1 MRKTFV
7 LCALLVPA
15 VAMADECKYSEPRE
29 LKLKLDGIKSVL
41 LDVQQ
46 NTIKLTGNG
55 NGNGI
60 SELRGSACA
69 SDADMLKELTVHQ
82 RRDGDTLVV
91 TLRQEGTIHGINQGN
106 HYAYLNM
113 AGNVPANLQVQLR
126 LGSGNADIG
135 SVASLEARVGSGDL
149 HASAINGPV
158 TVTVGSGEVE
168 LHGIGS
174 LTMPTLG
181 SGDGTVTQVD
191 GDVKV
196 GNVGPGDLS
205 VHNVHGNVQ
214 IDSVGSGNVRLNDV
228 TGNVALHS
236 IGSGNLRLDN
246 IGGNLSVQR
255 TGSGD
260 IHQRGVRGNVHL
272 PKPR

>member
-15 VAMADECKYSEPRE
+15 VAMAEECKYSEPRE

-46 NTIKLTGNG
+46 NAIKLTGNA
-55 NGNGI
+55 NGI

-91 TLRQEGTIHGINQGN
+91 NLQHEGKIHGINQGN
-106 HYAYLNM
+106 RYAYLNM
-113 AGNVPANLQVQLR
+113 AGSVPANLQVQLR

-149 HASAINGPV
+149 HAHAINGPV
-158 TVTVGSGEVE
+158 TVTVGSGDVE

-174 LTMPTLG
+174 LTMPTLN
-181 SGDGTVTQVD
+181 SGNSTVNQVV
-191 GDVKV
+191 GDVRI
-196 GNVGPGDLS
+196 GNVGSGELS
-205 VHNVHGNVQ
+205 VHGVHGNVQ
-214 IDSVGSGNVRLNDV
+214 IDSVGPGDVRLNDV

-236 IGSGNLRLDN
+236 IGSGNVSVDN

-260 IHQRGVRGNVHL
+260 IHQRGVSGSVHL